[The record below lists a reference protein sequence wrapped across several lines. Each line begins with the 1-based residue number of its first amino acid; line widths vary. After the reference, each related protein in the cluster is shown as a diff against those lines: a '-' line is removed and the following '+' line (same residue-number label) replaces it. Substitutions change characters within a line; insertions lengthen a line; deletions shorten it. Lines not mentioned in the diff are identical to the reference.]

1 MDDQFLRTGKSLLH
15 LSPKK
20 VECLTAVVDSK
31 ELVQWLQST
40 IKCKCFA
47 SATLINCYQQHYVQ
61 VLSTTHIV
69 KWEVIN
75 NVEFLAILSI

>member
-1 MDDQFLRTGKSLLH
+1 MTKVLLLQMTPEFQNKTLASMDDRFLRAGKSLLH

-47 SATLINCYQQHYVQ
+47 SANLLNCYQQHYVQ
-61 VLSTTHIV
+61 V
-69 KWEVIN
+69 
-75 NVEFLAILSI
+75 